1 MLVRPTQG
9 APAAEVTRIVSLL
22 LPLAKLKQYVHVCEC
37 MHPPPPTHPTHISNL
52 NRARA
57 HAPVFALAHHSDLSW
72 ANLGDCVTVRG
83 KNSPGLCTCL

>member
-1 MLVRPTQG
+1 MLSKAHAG
-9 APAAEVTRIVSLL
+9 APTAEVTRIVSLL
-22 LPLAKLKQYVHVCEC
+22 LPLARLKQCVHVCEC
-37 MHPPPPTHPTHISNL
+37 LHPPPPTHIANL

-72 ANLGDCVTVRG
+72 ANLRDCVTVRG